1 MELTAPEDPMAAV
14 LDMLAAHAERLAQI
28 DAQSADAADQ
38 ARRLTQ
44 RIDVLGL
51 RLDQAVLARQDGDKE
66 PPYAPAPTRRWW
78 KLAGR
83 ERDNLVVP
91 LRAWVSQIYRPGYG
105 KLAAALGPCWDQH
118 TACLYILDILTELW
132 TALYLPDQ
140 RAPGLLSAQ
149 AEFQARILPALAT
162 QLATETARC
171 PHHPA
176 RPASGSYRL
185 PPPGTEP
192 EATQ

>member
-1 MELTAPEDPMAAV
+1 MELGTPEDPMTAV
-14 LDMLAAHAERLAQI
+14 LDMLAAHAERLAQL
-28 DAQSADAADQ
+28 DAQTTDAADQ

-44 RIDVLGL
+44 RTDVLGL
-51 RLDQAVLARQDGDKE
+51 RLDQAALNRQDNEDERE

-78 KLAGR
+78 KLTSR

-149 AEFQARILPALAT
+149 AEFQARILPAL
-162 QLATETARC
+162 
-171 PHHPA
+171 
-176 RPASGSYRL
+176 
-185 PPPGTEP
+185 
-192 EATQ
+192 